1 MESFSLHRGQS
12 LGVFAQGGK
21 IAPALFDTG
30 SDPTTQIHEVVLDEA
45 DDMKAVRNDASSR
58 EVALDE
64 GAVACAHIDA
74 NDSHFM
80 PAVQGFEEFF
90 EVCRAFALCDIKDPM
105 SFEITEGGGEA
116 TALVKG
122 VFVNPED
129 LRALTR
135 ESLFGFTL
143 SELLVDAFNCRGP

>member
-1 MESFSLHRGQS
+1 MESFSLHRGQA

-30 SDPTTQIHEVVLDEA
+30 SDLTTQIHEVVLDEA
-45 DDMKAVRNDASSR
+45 DDMEAIRNDASLW

-80 PAVQGFEEFF
+80 PAMQGFKEFF
-90 EVCRAFALCDIKDPM
+90 EIRGAFALGDIKDPM

-116 TALVKG
+116 AAFVKG

-129 LRALTR
+129 LRALT
-135 ESLFGFTL
+135 G
-143 SELLVDAFNCRGP
+143 